1 MGINYKGKYLGFFF
15 FYCRDEMCFPSHNSS
30 QGKQFSLAEFSK
42 IYIEGMLCG
51 GRVYKHE
58 MLSTLKGLK
67 V

>member
-1 MGINYKGKYLGFFF
+1 
-15 FYCRDEMCFPSHNSS
+15 MCFPSHDSS

-51 GRVYKHE
+51 DRVYKRE
-58 MLSTLKGLK
+58 KLSTLKGLR